1 MSVIDIRLGENFYD
15 HYKTVA
21 LEKRLGIEASRSL
34 TILWLW
40 AARNRAYG
48 ILRNLNEESIESAAK
63 WSGETGAFIKALTEL
78 RWLDV
83 REDGTYELHEWR
95 QHNQWAARKDD
106 RADATRFSGMARN
119 YPELYQQLKGQG
131 ATRITSEEYERL
143 ITEYHE
149 SEKNKSS
156 SVFLRMHCESHA
168 PAPAPT
174 PLPFPVQ
181 KESAAEIFN
190 ETSEK
195 PQTPGIETA
204 PLAQTTYSAPKKP
217 ETLSIRPECLVETVQ
232 PEQPVYVVDFSN
244 TATIKAGKT
253 QAVKPASRAERP
265 ATQTVPDQASNAE
278 TPEHSQ
284 ASDSP
289 ANLAAVIALW
299 NEKLAPAGFPAVM
312 MATSK
317 RANLFSDRVKSLP
330 EAASMGFWRD
340 FLSRVRASEFLCE
353 KRAKSGA
360 SWMTLDWV
368 LREDHF
374 TDILEGKYDNSRY
387 ANVNAAKKAEKKA
400 AKQAA
405 VQTSSASVQEASA
418 PKPEAIA
425 LPAKT
430 AELYAKI
437 QERQEELECL
447 QALDAPVDE
456 NGNCIC
462 TDEDGNELPDPEI
475 SLAEYLRLK
484 FPEADEEELRTDY
497 DGKVHEDYSDFPQR
511 NSLMTAF
518 EAEKACALCDG
529 AEHCALPAQ
538 VKSAVRTNS
547 FYPTAVLLTNQQGKK
562 CVGIKTVKGKCFVCK
577 HKCANSPVFE
587 AVKGE
592 KQTAP
597 ECTPLPARKPA
608 LRKSD
613 TWEADEYEV
622 DVARTQE
629 LILEQ
634 MRRAE
639 EYMRAKAED
648 AE

>member
-1 MSVIDIRLGENFYD
+1 MNIDYRTPLRYRGDIRMLELLQRVKGNGP
-15 HYKTVA
+15 TA
-21 LEKRLGIEASRSL
+21 LMFLWFFTAEFHVNGILEGMTANQIEAVSMWFGEPGTL
-34 TILWLW
+34 VPLLLEIGWL
-40 AARNRAYG
+40 G
-48 ILRNLNEESIESAAK
+48 QM
-63 WSGETGAFIKALTEL
+63 
-78 RWLDV
+78 
-83 REDGTYELHEWR
+83 EDGTYFVPDWAET
-95 QHNQWAARKDD
+95 NTWAAD
-106 RADATRFSGMARN
+106 ADNRSDKSRFAGMASH
-119 YPELYQQLKGQG
+119 YPELYQQLKAQG
-131 ATRITSEEYERL
+131 ATGIDAATYAKLTAEY
-143 ITEYHE
+143 
-149 SEKNKSS
+149 NKRGIIRSS
-156 SVFLRMHCESHA
+156 SQLGYSRA

-181 KESAAEIFN
+181 KESAAEIFD
-190 ETSEK
+190 ETSKK
-195 PQTPGIETA
+195 PQTPGTETA
-204 PLAQTTYSAPKKP
+204 PLAQATYSAPKKP
-217 ETLSIRPECLVETVQ
+217 ETPSIRPECLIETVQ

-244 TATIKAGKT
+244 TATIKAETT
-253 QAVKPASRAERP
+253 QAVKTASRAERP
-265 ATQTVPDQASNAE
+265 ATQTVPDQASKAE
-278 TPEHSQ
+278 TPKHSQ
-284 ASDSP
+284 SSDSP

-340 FLSRVRASEFLCE
+340 FLSRVCASEFLCE

-387 ANVNAAKKAEKKA
+387 ANVNAAKKAGKEA

-405 VQTSSASVQEASA
+405 VQKPSAPVQDASS

-437 QERQEELECL
+437 RERQEELECL